1 MAAELGTLAPFAA
14 DVVLFVELGIGVGL
28 IVGTLLVRA
37 GRVRAHRWLQS
48 SLVVVN
54 LPIVLTWMVPSYIVH
69 VLPYIPGELLDPY
82 YLVPTVMLVVGGLAE
97 GLGVFVILVAGTG
110 LVPERYRFRR
120 YKLWMRT
127 VLGLWWGVLVFGVS
141 TYYVWYLSGIT
152 S

>member
-1 MAAELGTLAPFAA
+1 MAAELGTLAPLAS

-28 IVGTLLVRA
+28 IVGMFLVRS
-37 GRVRAHRWLQS
+37 GRVRAHMWLQS

-54 LPIVLTWMVPSYIVH
+54 LPIVLAWMVPSYVAH
-69 VLPYIPGELLDPY
+69 VLPDLPGELLDPY
-82 YLVPTVMLVVGGLAE
+82 YLVPTVMLVVGALAE
-97 GLGVFVILVAGTG
+97 GLGIFVLLVAGTS
-110 LVPERYRFRR
+110 LIPERFRFRR

-141 TYYVWYLSGIT
+141 TYYVWYLSGVA